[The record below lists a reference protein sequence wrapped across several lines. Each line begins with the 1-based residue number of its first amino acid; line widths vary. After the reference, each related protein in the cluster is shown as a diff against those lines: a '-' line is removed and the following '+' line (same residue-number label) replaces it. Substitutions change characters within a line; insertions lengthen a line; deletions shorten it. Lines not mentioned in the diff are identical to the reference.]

1 MIKNITYNEILKLW
15 LNNKTDIK
23 IQSKLTYERIIN
35 KYLINSVGNININK
49 LKYENIENLFSNL
62 KDISISTKKILLY
75 IVKSSIKY
83 AYSNKYCNYI
93 NLSNIKFK
101 MPNKTIFV
109 LSKEEQNRLENVLKN
124 KINIRKLSILLCL
137 YTGVRLGEVCGL
149 KWKDIDFS
157 NKSLNVNK
165 TIERIKNDDGNSKTK
180 LIISTPKSET
190 SNRIVPIPDFLV
202 ELLKQFKKND
212 NYYILSN
219 SNKLYDPRLL
229 ESFYKRILT
238 KVGIKQNKFHTL
250 RHSFSTRC
258 IESKMDIKTLSE
270 ILGHSQVETTLKLY
284 VHPSYDLKKS
294 SIEHLVEF
302 MTN

>member
-1 MIKNITYNEILKLW
+1 M
-15 LNNKTDIK
+15 
-23 IQSKLTYERIIN
+23 
-35 KYLINSVGNININK
+35 INSVGKININK
-49 LKYENIENLFSNL
+49 LKKENKENLFSNL
-62 KDISISTKKILLY
+62 KDISISTKKILFY

-302 MTN
+302 MAN